1 MPVGALLL
9 PGLGGERG
17 RGKDNMARITHAVY
31 MMDFFDNETFL
42 PLAVPCSAKLS
53 TCPST
58 STFGRLP
65 LNIILI
71 LQLELRCKLM
81 INRYEYGWVRQ
92 LIQKLLELTHGMWI
106 YTAIT
111 ISPYGTTQEML

>member
-9 PGLGGERG
+9 PGLGGEHSRG
-17 RGKDNMARITHAVY
+17 YDKIITHAVY
-31 MMDFFDNETFL
+31 TMDFFDNETFL

-58 STFGRLP
+58 WTFGRLP

-71 LQLELRCKLM
+71 LQLGLRCKLM
-81 INRYEYGWVRQ
+81 NRYGWVRQ